1 MNKALF
7 RGFWE
12 LLFQD
17 YTDKAKKGYQEALLP
32 LIGLTTVSTDLE
44 KRGRV
49 LPFYPAE
56 FINLP
61 RIVFEG
67 VVYAKPNS
75 QVYFLRD
82 YHIRIVCQTKDQ
94 TYNTNFSIMENIR
107 LLIDEETPL
116 LGHNDKVE
124 QWFAFQYE
132 GEGTFPLMVADCYT
146 YYNEYSISVSPSNN
160 KILLNN

>member
-1 MNKALF
+1 MNKAIF

-17 YTDKAKKGYQEALLP
+17 YSDKTKKGYQEDLLP
-32 LIGLTTVSTDLE
+32 LLSLTTASTDLE
-44 KRGRV
+44 KRAKV

-61 RIVFEG
+61 RIIFEG
-67 VVYAKPNS
+67 VVYAKPNP

-82 YHIRIVCQTKDQ
+82 YYIRIVTQTKDQ
-94 TYNTNFSIMENIR
+94 TYNTNFSILNYIR
-107 LLIDEETPL
+107 LLIDEETPV
-116 LGHNDKVE
+116 LGDNDKVE
-124 QWFAFQYE
+124 HWLAFQYE

-146 YYNEYSISVSPSNN
+146 YYNEYSISVSPKNN

>member
-12 LLFQD
+12 LLFQK
-17 YTDKAKKGYQEALLP
+17 YTNKEKQGYQEDLLT
-32 LIGLTTVSTDLE
+32 LIGLTKTSTDLE
-44 KRGRV
+44 KRGKV

-67 VVYAKPNS
+67 TVYSKPNP

-82 YHIRIVCQTKDQ
+82 YYIRIVTQTKDQ
-94 TYNTNFSIMENIR
+94 TYNTNFSILNNIR
-107 LLIDEETPL
+107 LLIDEETPM
-116 LGHNDKVE
+116 LGANDKVE

-132 GEGTFPLMVADCYT
+132 GEGTFPMMVADCYT